1 MTDEEAKK
9 LKGILSAAN
18 KSYCDSAKDYC
29 DEISF
34 EKYKRELLNELWVP
48 IFDFF
53 QFKEEANNLKNF
65 QKDTA

>member
-1 MTDEEAKK
+1 MTDEETKK

-18 KSYCDSAKDYC
+18 QSYCDSAKDYC

-34 EKYKRELLNELWVP
+34 EKYKRELLNELWAP

-53 QFKEEANNLKNF
+53 QF
-65 QKDTA
+65 